1 MTATNST
8 DILIEDVYFNVRAT
22 NTLRNWHEFDSEKRP
37 PLKTLGDIAKLSQ
50 YELLRVP
57 NCGKLTIKDIEE
69 ALAKHGLYL
78 KDRQPKVGRD
88 VMVSMGRLK
97 EMEDKNDRLLMELGY
112 LQGEV
117 AKVDAYKEQI
127 AKLEHRIVDLER
139 SNSIAWGVVKQIKD
153 EQNITRD
160 AAAKSIMKL
169 QTEMHRMNVSR
180 ETLKGG
186 L

>member
-1 MTATNST
+1 MTTTNT
-8 DILIEDVYFNVRAT
+8 ADILIEDVYFNVRAT
-22 NTLRNWHEFDSEKRP
+22 NTLRNWHEFDFEKRP

-69 ALAKHGLYL
+69 ALAEHGLYL
-78 KDRQPKVGRD
+78 KDRQPKVDRD

-139 SNSIAWGVVKQIKD
+139 SNIRAWDVVGKIKH
-153 EQNITRD
+153 EQDVTRD
-160 AAAKSIMKL
+160 AAAEAIMKL
-169 QTEMHRMNVSR
+169 QAEMHRMSVSR
-180 ETLKGG
+180 ETSEDAL
-186 L
+186 